1 MKTNRISA
9 SRQSNAAQE
18 LEASET
24 WASSPQN
31 MQIPMDTT
39 LLQRAPTATQAKAS
53 DEGWE
58 NDVESFAKRLAEH
71 HLSNERGI
79 SDKIEKARRLSAA
92 SSKTHECEL
101 STEGGLTVRTLWQT
115 ETNVAIAKSCIQDD
129 CKACAYNYTVSD
141 AGELNFS
148 LIKCWLIAPF

>member
-9 SRQSNAAQE
+9 SGKSNAAQE
-18 LEASET
+18 LEAGDALSN
-24 WASSPQN
+24 APQN
-31 MQIPMDTT
+31 MQIRMDTN
-39 LLQRAPTATQAKAS
+39 LVQRTPAPTQIKAS

-58 NDVESFAKRLAEH
+58 NDVESFAKRLTEH
-71 HLSNERGI
+71 YLSNDRGV
-79 SDKIEKARRLSAA
+79 SDKVEKARRLSGSRA
-92 SSKTHECEL
+92 KMHECEL
-101 STEGGLTVRTLWQT
+101 TTEGGLTVRTLWQT
-115 ETNVAIAKSCIQDD
+115 ETNVAIAKSCILDD

>member
-9 SRQSNAAQE
+9 SGKSNSAQE
-18 LEASET
+18 LEATDALSNV
-24 WASSPQN
+24 PQN
-31 MQIPMDTT
+31 MQIRMETN
-39 LLQRAPTATQAKAS
+39 LAQRIPAPTQVKAT

-58 NDVESFAKRLAEH
+58 NDVESFAKRLTEH
-71 HLSNERGI
+71 YLLNDRGV
-79 SDKIEKARRLSAA
+79 SDKVEKARRLSP
-92 SSKTHECEL
+92 SSAKMHECDIT
-101 STEGGLTVRTLWQT
+101 TEGGLTVRTLWQT
-115 ETNVAIAKSCIQDD
+115 ETNVAIAKSCINGD